1 MRESRVSVVVPAYN
15 VAHCLGLCLDSV
27 LAQTDPPHEIIVVD
41 DGSEDDTVRVV
52 RNYGDAVRYERQDNH
67 GPSAA
72 RNRGLTLAT
81 QLYVA
86 FLDADDFWKP
96 DFLVK
101 CTTFLDQHPQAIAVS
116 TGLAVHDA
124 SGVERLLPKAL
135 VSGELGT
142 APHLIKDFF
151 AMWAA
156 HDHVRTGSS
165 VFRRE
170 VLLRAGGFR
179 EDLRVAEDLEFWGY
193 LATFGLWGFIPAP
206 LWVGNPIAAAIISGW
221 LRKHRQRHQWCPTV
235 ESWQERIVPRLR
247 PEDRAAFEIVRGRV
261 AAGYAHSKILGGAPN
276 EARHIVEKYGA
287 TMPKNRLTALL
298 HTGLRYGAVSW
309 SLACWLVD
317 LKETIKT
324 LRIGRYT

>member
-96 DFLVK
+96 DFLK
-101 CTTFLDQHPQAIAVS
+101 QCTTFLDQYPHAIAVS
-116 TGLAVHDA
+116 TGLAVRDA
-124 SGVERLLPKAL
+124 AGVERLLLNP
-135 VSGELGT
+135 VSGKLGS
-142 APHLIKDFF
+142 APYLIEDFF
-151 AMWAA
+151 KMWAA

-193 LATFGLWGFIPAP
+193 LATFGPWGFVPEP
-206 LWVGNPIAAAIISGW
+206 LWVGNPIAAAVNSGW
-221 LRKHRQRHQWCPTV
+221 LRKHRQRHKLCPTV
-235 ESWQERIVPRLR
+235 ESWQKRITQRLQ
-247 PEDRAAFEIVRGRV
+247 PTDRVAFEVVRGRV
-261 AAGYAHSKILGGAPN
+261 AASYAQIRILGGLLD
-276 EARHIVEKYGA
+276 EARYIVKNYGA
-287 TMPKNRLTALL
+287 TMPKNWLTTLL
-298 HTGLRYGAVSW
+298 RTGASCGTVGW
-309 SLACWLVD
+309 QLACWLVD

-324 LRIGRYT
+324 LRIGRYK